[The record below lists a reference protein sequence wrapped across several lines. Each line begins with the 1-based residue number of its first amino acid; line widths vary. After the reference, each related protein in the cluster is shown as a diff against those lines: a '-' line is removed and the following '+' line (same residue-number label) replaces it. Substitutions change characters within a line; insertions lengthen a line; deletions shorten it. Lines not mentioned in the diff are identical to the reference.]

1 MRTVCHKKKSICIHA
16 SRVCDDHF
24 VTIFFFLGTTI
35 PTWRVVTRQHVYVHL
50 EYVMIISSRI
60 TPFYVHRL
68 AHSIAF
74 FDYVICYLYFS
85 LCVLDLTIKL
95 AGGFLQKIR
104 TSLVYLCPAEHIPP
118 KIEVDL
124 TNLDVGDRVL
134 MHDIPVHP
142 SLKLLSKNETMPV
155 CKILAS
161 KPDE

>member
-1 MRTVCHKKKSICIHA
+1 M
-16 SRVCDDHF
+16 
-24 VTIFFFLGTTI
+24 
-35 PTWRVVTRQHVYVHL
+35 
-50 EYVMIISSRI
+50 
-60 TPFYVHRL
+60 
-68 AHSIAF
+68 
-74 FDYVICYLYFS
+74 
-85 LCVLDLTIKL
+85 
-95 AGGFLQKIR
+95 QKIR

-161 KPDE
+161 KPIETVE